1 MKNEATSAA
10 AVRQASPALSG
21 DGEVQLD
28 FALAN
33 PAPRNRNRPF
43 SPRRPCSRERA
54 EWWFNQMR
62 RVVEDG
68 RTVDVTG
75 VF

>member
-1 MKNEATSAA
+1 M
-10 AVRQASPALSG
+10 RQTTPALSG
-21 DGEVQLD
+21 DGEIQLD
-28 FALAN
+28 FSLAN
-33 PAPRNRNRPF
+33 PTPRNRRRPG
-43 SPRRPCSRERA
+43 SPRRACSRERA